1 MADPD
6 DRRWMERA
14 VALGRRGWGR
24 VHPNPMVGCVLVR
37 DGVLVG
43 EGWHREWGGPH
54 AEVEALAAA
63 GAAAEGTVAF
73 VSLEPCRHR
82 GKTPPCTRALL
93 DAGVRRVV
101 FGAPDPGIRSGGGA
115 KELQGAGVEVVGP
128 VLTPEEARRE
138 NPAFFHHLPDRPWTV
153 LKLALSLDGRISPA
167 QGQRARLTGPEA
179 MEAVHHLRA
188 GVDGILVGTETA
200 AVDDPLLTVRGALVP
215 RVPPVRIVLDLK
227 GRLGPGLRLLQA
239 EGPPVWILTGA
250 GSPPEWRK
258 RMEGAGARI
267 LEVDRGGVGEGPS
280 PRDLLRRLRG
290 EGIGSLLCEGGGRW
304 GSALAGAGA
313 VDRLVHIVAPLFLG
327 PQGVPG
333 YPTGTGG
340 VEGAEGTAPLGP
352 RDLPPTGGVGRTGTP
367 PTGDLWAPGPVRRL
381 GRDLWME
388 WDRTWERDWE
398 GTGGGKWDGRWD
410 GRVDRNLPR
419 ESGIP
424 PQRVLEDE

>member
-1 MADPD
+1 MDASD

-63 GAAAEGTVAF
+63 GTASEGAVAF

-93 DAGVRRVV
+93 GAGVRRVV
-101 FGAPDPGIRSGGGA
+101 FGALDPGIRSGGGA
-115 KELQGAGVEVVGP
+115 EELRAAGVEVVGP
-128 VLTPEEARRE
+128 VLSPAEARRE
-138 NPAFFHHLPDRPWTV
+138 NPAFFHHLPDRPWTL

-167 QGQRARLTGPEA
+167 QGERAQLTGPEA

-188 GVDGILVGTETA
+188 GVDGILVGTGTA

-215 RVPPVRIVLDLK
+215 RVPPIRIILDLK
-227 GRLGPGLRLLQA
+227 GRLGPGLRLLQGG
-239 EGPPVWILTGA
+239 GPPVWILTGPS
-250 GSPPEWRK
+250 SPSEWRG
-258 RMEGAGARI
+258 RMERAGARV
-267 LEVDRGGVGEGPS
+267 LEVDGSGVEGYPS

-290 EGIGSLLCEGGGRW
+290 EGIGALLCEGGGRW
-304 GSALAGAGA
+304 GSALVGAGA
-313 VDRLVHIVAPLFLG
+313 VDRLVHILAPRFLG

-333 YPTGTGG
+333 YPMGM
-340 VEGAEGTAPLGP
+340 EGTAPPGSGGP
-352 RDLPPTGGVGRTGTP
+352 PLSPGGEGTGASVPP
-367 PTGDLWAPGPVRRL
+367 DLWVAGPVRRL
-381 GRDLWME
+381 GGDLWIE
-388 WDRTWERDWE
+388 WDRRWDGTRDSSGE
-398 GTGGGKWDGRWD
+398 GTGDGTLPPGA
-410 GRVDRNLPR
+410 GRF
-419 ESGIP
+419 
-424 PQRVLEDE
+424 PQRVLEEE

>member
-1 MADPD
+1 
-6 DRRWMERA
+6 MERA

-63 GAAAEGTVAF
+63 GAAADGAAAF
-73 VSLEPCRHR
+73 ISLEPCRHR
-82 GKTPPCTRALL
+82 GKTPPCTQALL
-93 DAGVRRVV
+93 GAGVRRVV

-115 KELQGAGVEVVGP
+115 EELRAAGVEVVGP
-128 VLTPEEARRE
+128 VLTPTEGRRE

-167 QGQRARLTGPEA
+167 RGQRAQLTGPEA

-188 GVDGILVGTETA
+188 GVDGILVGTGTV

-227 GRLGPGLRLLQA
+227 GRLGPELRLL
-239 EGPPVWILTGA
+239 EGGGPPVWILTGPN
-250 GSPPEWRK
+250 SPPEWRE
-258 RMEGAGARI
+258 RMEGVGARV
-267 LEVDRGGVGEGPS
+267 LEVDGNGGEADPS

-290 EGIGSLLCEGGGRW
+290 EGIGALLCEGGGRW

-313 VDRLVHIVAPLFLG
+313 VDRLVHILAPRFLG

-333 YPTGTGG
+333 YPGELG
-340 VEGAEGTAPLGP
+340 GTALPGP
-352 RDLPPTGGVGRTGTP
+352 GEGPVPQGRGRNGTP
-367 PTGDLWAPGPVRRL
+367 DPAERWVPGPVRRL
-381 GRDLWME
+381 GADIWME
-388 WDRTWERDWE
+388 WDRTWG
-398 GTGGGKWDGRWD
+398 GTGDEAWDGGGERTLP
-410 GRVDRNLPR
+410 VD
-419 ESGIP
+419 SGTSTRRTL
-424 PQRVLEDE
+424 QEG